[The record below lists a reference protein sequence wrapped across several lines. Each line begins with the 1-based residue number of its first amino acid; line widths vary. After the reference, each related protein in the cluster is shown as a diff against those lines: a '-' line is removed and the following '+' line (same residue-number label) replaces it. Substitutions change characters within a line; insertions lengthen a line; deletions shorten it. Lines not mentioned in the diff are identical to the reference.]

1 MGKLAYWIV
10 GLTIFLAGIL
20 AAIMVLKSGILEFN
34 PALTTAPAKTT
45 KEAKESQASGYQ
57 AVFLTNDQVYFGKL
71 VGYGT
76 GATATL
82 REVYY
87 LRLSAALQESAPL
100 TGSSRIKTNAA
111 PSAPAPSSEMVLIKL
126 GSEMHGPVDEIKF
139 NSAQILFVED
149 LRGDSKIVQAIKD
162 YQAKNK

>member
-20 AAIMVLKSGILEFN
+20 AAIMVLKSGILEFG
-34 PALTTAPAKTT
+34 ATGEGTPAK
-45 KEAKESQASGYQ
+45 KETAVASASGYQ